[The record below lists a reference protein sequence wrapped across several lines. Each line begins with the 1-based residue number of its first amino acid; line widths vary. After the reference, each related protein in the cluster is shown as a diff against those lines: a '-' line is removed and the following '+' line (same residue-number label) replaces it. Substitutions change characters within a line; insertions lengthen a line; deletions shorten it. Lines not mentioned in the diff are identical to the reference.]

1 MFGLRAIAS
10 NVGSRLLQSL
20 PSQGLR
26 AQCISVKAGMEIPD
40 NKSLE
45 FALPYIHGIGRARAR
60 QILSELHMDNK
71 LARDLTK
78 REIVALGDELS
89 KYIIGREL
97 AAVVEKDVRRMI
109 DIQSY
114 RGIRHSDGL
123 PCRGQRT
130 KTNARTRKA
139 GKRIPSGVRNK

>member
-1 MFGLRAIAS
+1 MLGLRAVAS
-10 NVGSRLLQSL
+10 NVGGRLLQSL
-20 PSQGLR
+20 PFCGIR
-26 AQCISVKAGMEIPD
+26 GRCITIKAGMDIPD

-45 FALPYIHGIGRARAR
+45 YALPYIHGIGRARAR
-60 QILSELHMDNK
+60 HILSELHMDNK
-71 LARDLTK
+71 LAKDLTK
-78 REIVALGDELS
+78 REIIAIGEELS

-97 AAVVEKDVRRMI
+97 NAVVEKDIRRMI
-109 DIQSY
+109 DLQCY

-139 GKRIPSGVRNK
+139 AKRIPYGGRSK

>member
-1 MFGLRAIAS
+1 MNIVWVHICMLVS
-10 NVGSRLLQSL
+10 SELLFYLQ
-20 PSQGLR
+20 SQGLR
-26 AQCISVKAGMEIPD
+26 AQCISIKAGMEIPD
-40 NKSLE
+40 SKSLE

-97 AAVVEKDVRRMI
+97 V
-109 DIQSY
+109 
-114 RGIRHSDGL
+114 
-123 PCRGQRT
+123 
-130 KTNARTRKA
+130 
-139 GKRIPSGVRNK
+139 

>member
-1 MFGLRAIAS
+1 MFGLRAVAS
-10 NVGSRLLQSL
+10 NVGGRLLQSL
-20 PSQGLR
+20 PFSGMRTQG
-26 AQCISVKAGMEIPD
+26 ITIKAGMDIPD

-45 FALPYIHGIGRARAR
+45 YALQYIHGIGKARAR
-60 QILSELHMDNK
+60 HILSELHMDNK

-97 AAVVEKDVRRMI
+97 VAVVEKDIRRMI
-109 DIQSY
+109 DVQSY

-139 GKRIPSGVRNK
+139 GKRIPSGARHK